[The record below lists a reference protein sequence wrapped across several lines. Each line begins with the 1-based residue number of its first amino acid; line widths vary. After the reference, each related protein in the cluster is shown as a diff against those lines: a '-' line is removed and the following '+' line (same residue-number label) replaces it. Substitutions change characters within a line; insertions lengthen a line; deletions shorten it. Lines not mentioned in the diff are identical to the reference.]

1 MDSISS
7 RLPLTLEKWK
17 ATAEQS
23 SDVTQAHRQG
33 VKDSCRVSLTLISM
47 NDGSP
52 FGISLNLTPFPCTAH
67 AGLRERRA
75 ADARYQQVD
84 QRASSC
90 RGKHIR

>member
-23 SDVTQAHRQG
+23 SNVTQAHRQG
-33 VKDSCRVSLTLISM
+33 VKSLRRVSLTLKSM

-67 AGLRERRA
+67 AGLWQRRA

>member
-33 VKDSCRVSLTLISM
+33 VKELCRV
-47 NDGSP
+47 
-52 FGISLNLTPFPCTAH
+52 
-67 AGLRERRA
+67 
-75 ADARYQQVD
+75 
-84 QRASSC
+84 
-90 RGKHIR
+90 

>member
-23 SDVTQAHRQG
+23 SDVTQPHRQG
-33 VKDSCRVSLTLISM
+33 VKESCGVSLTLISG

-67 AGLRERRA
+67 AGLHERRA
-75 ADARYQQVD
+75 ANARYQQVD
-84 QRASSC
+84 QRASSR
-90 RGKHIR
+90 RGKRIR

>member
-33 VKDSCRVSLTLISM
+33 VKELCRVFLTLMSM
-47 NDGSP
+47 SDGSP
-52 FGISLNLTPFPCTAH
+52 FGISLNLTPFPCTAKH
-67 AGLRERRA
+67 
-75 ADARYQQVD
+75 
-84 QRASSC
+84 RASRKARSGC
-90 RGKHIR
+90 SISAG